1 MGEGIFLSSSF
12 IIFFL
17 FLSFF
22 LGERFNLLTS
32 VRVIS
37 YRGSVIIQKV
47 DEIFERRGTRK
58 LNWIENRRWKR
69 GKGSE
74 KRMRS

>member
-22 LGERFNLLTS
+22 LGERFNLTS
-32 VRVIS
+32 VCVVS
-37 YRGSVIIQKV
+37 YRGFVIIQKV